1 MRLGLVCT
9 PLNDEN
15 LRLAKQISCEDV
27 VYYNMS
33 EMPNTVE
40 TLTTVKQQVESHGLR
55 LSVIEG
61 GPRMDKIVAG
71 EEGRDEQIEA
81 YCEAIR
87 NMGIAGI
94 PVLCYN
100 FMHWGCRVGRTSYEV
115 PIRGGALSSA
125 FDMDQWDNSET
136 DPSVPK
142 PSVEET
148 WDNLKY
154 FLDRIIPVAEASKVY
169 LAMHPDDPPIAVL
182 KGFNRIMNTQEDFAR
197 LAALCP
203 NVHNGICLD
212 VSLFGLMGF
221 NVADAIRLYRDRL
234 HFVHFRDVEGVRDK
248 YIEVFHDQGM
258 SDHYEIMEALV
269 EIDYQ
274 GPIRPDHVPL
284 MEGEEGHHVGEKAEG
299 YFSGKAS
306 GYTMMGRL
314 YAVGYLRGLVEAA
327 RHGTKKP

>member
-9 PLNDEN
+9 PLDDEN
-15 LRLAKQISCEDV
+15 LRLAKQISVEDI

-40 TLTTVKQQVESHGLR
+40 TLTAVKQQVESFGLR

-61 GPRMDKIVAG
+61 GPKMDKIVAG

-87 NMGIAGI
+87 NMGIAGV

-125 FDMDQWDNSET
+125 FDIDAWDNAEA
-136 DPSVPK
+136 DPGERK
-142 PSVEET
+142 PTVEET
-148 WDNLKY
+148 WSNLEY
-154 FLDRIIPVAEASKVY
+154 FLSRVIPVAEASSVY
-169 LAMHPDDPPIAVL
+169 LAMHPDDPPVATL
-182 KGFNRIMNTQEDFAR
+182 RGYNRIMNTQEDFAR
-197 LAALCP
+197 LALLCP
-203 NVHNGICLD
+203 SLHNGLCLD

-221 NVADAIRLYRDRL
+221 DLPCAIHLYRERL

-248 YIEVFHDQGM
+248 YVEVFHDQGL
-258 SDHYEIMEALV
+258 SDHVAVMQALAD
-269 EIDYQ
+269 IDYR

-284 MEGEEGHHVGEKAEG
+284 MEGEEGHDTGEKAAG

-306 GYTMMGRL
+306 GYTMMGRRAL
-314 YAVGYLRGLVEAA
+314 
-327 RHGTKKP
+327 TN